1 MALDVKGNVE
11 KNLKFLLGAV
21 ACFTVATMIIKGTSG
36 IVFADPINEMF
47 TFALVGMGGIIFT
60 ALIKK

>member
-1 MALDVKGNVE
+1 MIKKIDI
-11 KNLKFLLGAV
+11 KFLV
-21 ACFTVATMIIKGTSG
+21 ASIACYVVAFQIISGTSG
-36 IVFADPINEMF
+36 IMFADPINEMF

>member
-1 MALDVKGNVE
+1 MIKKIDI
-11 KNLKFLLGAV
+11 KFLV
-21 ACFTVATMIIKGTSG
+21 ASIACYVVAFQIISGTSG
-36 IVFADPINEMF
+36 SKFADPINEMF

>member
-1 MALDVKGNVE
+1 MIKKIDI
-11 KNLKFLLGAV
+11 KFVVAAI
-21 ACFTVATMIIKGTSG
+21 ACFVVAFQIISGTSG

>member
-1 MALDVKGNVE
+1 MIKKIDI
-11 KNLKFLLGAV
+11 KFLV
-21 ACFTVATMIIKGTSG
+21 ASIACYVVAFQIISGTSG
-36 IVFADPINEMF
+36 IKFADPINEMF